1 MSDITALT
9 ARIEKL
15 EHELAVQQDIHQIR
29 RLQYTYGYFIDKSQY
44 NEVVDL
50 FADDGDVWF
59 LGGIYQ
65 GKAGVRRLYIERF
78 QTNFTQGH
86 NGPRY
91 GWLLDHPQL
100 QMVIDV
106 APDRRTAQARGRSDD
121 AGRPA
126 PHGRGQPACLVGG
139 WHLRERLRARERCL
153 EDQGAALFPLL
164 ARQLRRRLAEDP
176 DRFCPHGEAVLP
188 AGPARPGRTHQSATA
203 IVARDRYRPVPLPA
217 SGDRSSRS
225 CSTTAARAKGSRM
238 DETAA
243 WIARA
248 AIAELI
254 TRYAA
259 LNDAGDWDALAALYL
274 EEGRMNRPTR
284 AGRVRQRARRHP
296 CGLQGAPA
304 TCRAAHRGQRAG
316 HARG

>member
-1 MSDITALT
+1 MSDISALT

-50 FADDGDVWF
+50 FAEDGDVWF
-59 LGGIYQ
+59 LGGIYR

-106 APDRRTAQARGRSDD
+106 APDRRTAQARGRSVMQ
-121 AGRPA
+121 AGLHHTAEGNQRA
-126 PHGRGQPACLVGG
+126 WWEGG
-139 WHLRERLRARERCL
+139 IYENVYVRERDVWKIKALRY
-153 EDQGAALFPLL
+153 FPFWHGSF
-164 ARQLRRRLAEDP
+164 AEGWAEDP

-203 IVARDRYRPVPLPA
+203 LVARHGYRPVPLPA
-217 SGDRSSRS
+217 SGDRSADR
-225 CSTTAARAKGSRM
+225 ARQ
-238 DETAA
+238 
-243 WIARA
+243 
-248 AIAELI
+248 
-254 TRYAA
+254 
-259 LNDAGDWDALAALYL
+259 
-274 EEGRMNRPTR
+274 PP
-284 AGRVRQRARRHP
+284 RARRV
-296 CGLQGAPA
+296 QGWMRPPP
-304 TCRAAHRGQRAG
+304 GSN
-316 HARG
+316 ARPSRN